1 MFSLR
6 RVLLPGSGIGGW
18 GMSKT
23 ILKPCPFC
31 GGKAKERYECL
42 NGVFVQCNECGVS
55 THVSSSVDA
64 IETWNR
70 RVRGN

>member
-1 MFSLR
+1 
-6 RVLLPGSGIGGW
+6 
-18 GMSKT
+18 MSKT

-42 NGVFVQCNECGVS
+42 NGVFVRCNECGVS
-55 THVSSSVDA
+55 TDIFSSQVDA

-70 RVRGN
+70 RVGDV